1 MSKIDESRPFIPLN
15 IAVLTVSDTRLLEDD
30 RSGNTLAGRVEQAGH
45 NLADRKIA
53 TDDVPVIQ
61 AVVKDWI
68 ERSDVDVIITTGGT
82 GFTGR
87 DVTPEA
93 IEPLFE
99 KRMDGFSEVFHRIS
113 YDKIGTSTIQSRATG
128 GVAGATYIFVLP
140 GSPGACKDAWDGI
153 LKWQL
158 DYRHMPCNF
167 VEIMPRLDEHLKRGK
182 LREA

>member
-1 MSKIDESRPFIPLN
+1 MNRIDETRPFIPVG
-15 IAVLTVSDTRLLEDD
+15 IAVLTVSDTRTPADDKSGDTLVSRITEAGHRLVDRAIVPDD
-30 RSGNTLAGRVEQAGH
+30 RDRIYNQVQAWTLSQE
-45 NLADRKIA
+45 I
-53 TDDVPVIQ
+53 DVV
-61 AVVKDWI
+61 
-68 ERSDVDVIITTGGT
+68 ITTGGT

-93 IEPLFE
+93 LEPLFE
-99 KRMDGFSEVFHRIS
+99 KRMDGFSEVFHRLS

-128 GVAGATYIFVLP
+128 GVANATYIFVLP

-167 VEIMPRLDEHLKRGK
+167 VEIMPRLDEHLRRG
-182 LREA
+182 